1 MTEPTAIPP
10 APITDPP
17 EEPHAAPPRPAVS
30 ESAPPARS
38 KNWRSQALR
47 WTTGLLVVFVLG
59 IGATWLAQVRPLRQQ
74 VDVLEQERATSQ
86 ASLAELQ
93 AQVAQM
99 ESVRAENVVLK
110 VGQAKLEQRYALLS
124 ATVGTLRAQLV
135 LSAGGEAGDAAQAL
149 ASADAE
155 LAALE
160 QVLAGSQQEGVQML
174 RERLALA
181 VSELESDPFAARRDL
196 EVLANGL
203 ETMEKALSGG

>member
-1 MTEPTAIPP
+1 MTEPTVIPP
-10 APITDPP
+10 APIADPP
-17 EEPHAAPPRPAVS
+17 VDKTAAPPVPAVP
-30 ESAPPARS
+30 EPAPPARS
-38 KNWRSQALR
+38 KTWRSQALR

-74 VDVLEQERATSQ
+74 VAELKQEQATSQ

-93 AQVAQM
+93 DQIAQM
-99 ESVRAENVVLK
+99 EAVRAENVVLK
-110 VGQAKLEQRYALLS
+110 VGQAKLEQSFALLS

-135 LSAGGEAGDAAQAL
+135 LAAGGEPDEAAQAL

-160 QVLAGSQQEGVQML
+160 QALAGSQQAGVQML